1 MDIQPVDKA
10 INYALK
16 KKEII
21 DESFMRYFT
30 KSILAGV
37 YIGFAI
43 MICYK
48 LAQPFSDA
56 HSPATYMMTS
66 MFFGI
71 ALVLI
76 SFCGGE
82 LFTGNTMAFT
92 MSTLKGA
99 TTWKDTIYNW
109 VATYFGNLVGALFFA
124 VLIYYTGLF
133 HHVEKSTWLMEV
145 AHTKMSATTTELFVK
160 GILCNW
166 LVCLAIW
173 LPMNIKGDIGKIFAT
188 LLTVFGFM
196 ISGYEH
202 SIANMSLFSI
212 ALIVPHPD
220 TITISTAL
228 HNLIP
233 VSLGNIVGGAFFVGA
248 LNIYIYSDKKPNMN
262 NKQVMV
268 KQKRELQNKK
278 YI

>member
-1 MDIQPVDKA
+1 MDIQPIEKA
-10 INYALK
+10 LNYALK
-16 KKEII
+16 KKTTI
-21 DESFMRYFT
+21 DESFLRYFT

-66 MFFGI
+66 LFFGI

-76 SFCGGE
+76 SYCGGE

-99 TTWKDTIYNW
+99 TTWKDTLYNW
-109 VATYFGNLVGALFFA
+109 VTTYFGNLVGALFFA
-124 VLIYYTGLF
+124 VLIHFTGLF
-133 HHVEKSTWLMEV
+133 QHVEKSTWLMEV
-145 AHTKMSATTTELFVK
+145 ANTKMSATTTELFVK

-173 LPMNIKGDIGKIFAT
+173 LPMNIKGDVGKIFAT
-188 LLTVFGFM
+188 ILVVFGFM

-212 ALIVPHPD
+212 ALIVPHPESV
-220 TITISTAL
+220 TISAAL
-228 HNLIP
+228 HNLLP

-248 LNIYIYSDKKPNMN
+248 LNVYIFSDKKTKLKVN
-262 NKQVMV
+262 QTVV
-268 KQKRELQNKK
+268 GQKKIAK
-278 YI
+278 

>member
-10 INYALK
+10 VNYALK
-16 KKEII
+16 KKATIE
-21 DESFMRYFT
+21 DSFLRYFT
-30 KSILAGV
+30 KSILAGI

-48 LAQPFSDA
+48 LAQPFSA
-56 HSPATYMMTS
+56 VHSPATYMMTS
-66 MFFGI
+66 LFFGI

-76 SFCGGE
+76 SYCGGE

-99 TTWKDTIYNW
+99 TTWKDTLYNW
-109 VATYFGNLVGALFFA
+109 VSTYFGNLVGALFFA
-124 VLIYYTGLF
+124 VLIHYSGLF
-133 HHVEKSTWLMEV
+133 HLAEKSTWLMEV
-145 AHTKMSATTTELFVK
+145 ANIKMSATTTELFVK

-173 LPMNIKGDIGKIFAT
+173 LPMNIKGDVGKILAT
-188 LLTVFGFM
+188 ILIVFGFM

-220 TITISTAL
+220 TITISSAL

-248 LNIYIYSDKKPNMN
+248 LNIYIFSDKKTKPE
-262 NKQVMV
+262 NKPLIEN
-268 KQKRELQNKK
+268 QKRIAK
-278 YI
+278 